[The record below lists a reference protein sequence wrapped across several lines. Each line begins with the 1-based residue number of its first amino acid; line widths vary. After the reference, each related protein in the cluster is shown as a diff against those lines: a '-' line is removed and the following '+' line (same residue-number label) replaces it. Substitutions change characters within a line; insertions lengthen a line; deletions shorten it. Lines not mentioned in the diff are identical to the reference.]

1 MEFISFLQDNHVDLT
16 NVKVNVL
23 VFLFGNN
30 VQIFSLNDVTVLR
43 RLVNKFW

>member
-23 VFLFGNN
+23 VFLYDNN
-30 VQIFSLNDVTVLR
+30 VQISSLNDAAVLR